1 VSLKHSALND
11 RSSFVPNFCF
21 GKENDLGGWNFTGKI
36 SISDKDAIEIV
47 HMSLYHMITKYTTV
61 TVIQKEAAGRLTL
74 IATVMKSVISKH

>member
-1 VSLKHSALND
+1 MSLKHSALND
-11 RSSFVPNFCF
+11 RSSFVPKICF
-21 GKENDLGGWNFTGKI
+21 GKENNLGGWNFTSKI

-47 HMSLYHMITKYTTV
+47 RMSLYHTITKYATV